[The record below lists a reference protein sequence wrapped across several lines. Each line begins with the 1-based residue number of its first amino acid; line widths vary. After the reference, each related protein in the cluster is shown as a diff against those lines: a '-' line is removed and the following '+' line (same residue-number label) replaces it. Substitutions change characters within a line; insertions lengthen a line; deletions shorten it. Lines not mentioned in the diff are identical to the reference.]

1 LQQGLEGSPDSNH
14 ALLVLDV
21 SDNIQDQVHVRLLF
35 DQLVLQGVQLLEYLQ
50 KNIILSLQSVS
61 TFRG

>member
-1 LQQGLEGSPDSNH
+1 LKQGLEGSPDSNH

-50 KNIILSLQSVS
+50 KTL
-61 TFRG
+61 F